1 MSITRDKPL
10 RELTK
15 DPNAVLDYGIRWT
28 DWLVSGDSIS
38 TSTWA
43 IDVAPDA
50 SLTID
55 SSSIVDGVPT
65 VWLSGGTAGETYV
78 VRNRVVTADSR
89 TDDRSIVIHVRAR

>member
-1 MSITRDKPL
+1 MAITRDKPL
-10 RELTK
+10 RELVK
-15 DPNAVLDYGIRWT
+15 DPDAVLDYSIDWT
-28 DWLVSGDSIS
+28 DWIVSGDSIA

-50 SLTID
+50 DLEID
-55 SSSIVDGVPT
+55 SSSIVSGVPT

-89 TDDRSIVIHVRAR
+89 TDDRSIVIHVRSR

>member
-10 RELTK
+10 REMVK
-15 DPNAVLDYGIRWT
+15 DPNAVLDYSIRWT
-28 DWLVSGDSIS
+28 SWLVTGDSIS

-78 VRNRVVTADSR
+78 VRNRVVTANSR
-89 TDDRSIVIHVRAR
+89 TDDRSIVIHVRSR